1 MKNLKNILILL
12 RLVSTREHPVYE
24 GKQTRINPYNP
35 LSYITL
41 FLVLLFVFIK
51 EGVTG
56 LKEVD
61 NPFKWIPYYKNN
73 NSDDLNDKKPSKFK
87 NILGVFCRTIDWKW
101 VGISYVFLTLIF
113 GVYSIIENDFRA
125 LIYGFLSFT
134 IFISF
139 VFLSIF
145 FDVLK
150 QYNDDGK

>member
-35 LSYITL
+35 LSYISL

-51 EGVTG
+51 EGLTG
-56 LKEVD
+56 LKEVN
-61 NPFKWIPYYKNN
+61 NPFKWIPYYKNDN
-73 NSDDLNDKKPSKFK
+73 ADDLNDKKPSKFK
-87 NILGVFCRTIDWKW
+87 KLLGVFIKTIDWKW
-101 VGISYVFLTLIF
+101 VGLSYVFLTLIF
-113 GVYSIIENDFRA
+113 GVCSIIENDFIA

-145 FDVLK
+145 F
-150 QYNDDGK
+150 